1 MPASGRPPAATDGVQ
16 DLQSAIAA
24 NYDRLTAGQRK
35 VIDRM
40 LADTRYAAI
49 TSAPGLAAEV
59 GVSESTITRAAQAL
73 GFSGYPDLQARL
85 RDQFIGPVNERV
97 SNISGMADT
106 PETAAIRIMLED
118 AEFIRM
124 TAEDLAPE
132 TLTAATDILM
142 SARNVYTFGARGSYG
157 LAHILGIGLRLLL
170 PGTRILNQTGG
181 DLEDQLIDLGPED
194 ALLAVSFRR
203 MDRVMV
209 NVVRYA
215 AEVGAKTIVISD
227 HLSNPVSRHATIT
240 LIARTNPVML
250 MPAFATAT
258 SLGTA
263 LIAAVSHRI
272 LNDNASDRLE
282 RAEYLWEHF
291 ETYTDD

>member
-1 MPASGRPPAATDGVQ
+1 MAATGRASSSGDGLH
-16 DLQSAIAA
+16 DIQSAIAA

-40 LADTRYAAI
+40 LADTRYAAV

-85 RDQFIGPVNERV
+85 RDQFVGTVNERV
-97 SNISGMADT
+97 TNISGLAET
-106 PETAAIRIMLED
+106 PEAAAIQVMLED
-118 AEFIRM
+118 AKLIRM
-124 TAEDLAPE
+124 TAEDLPPE
-132 TLTAATDILM
+132 TLAAATNILI
-142 SARNVYTFGARGSYG
+142 SARNIYTFGARGSYG

-194 ALLAVSFRR
+194 ALVAISFRR
-203 MDRVMV
+203 MDQVMV

-215 AEVGAKTIVISD
+215 SQVGAKTIVISD

-240 LIARTNPVML
+240 LIARTSRLLL
-250 MPAFATAT
+250 MPSFAAAS
-258 SLGTA
+258 SLVTA
-263 LIAAVSHRI
+263 LIAAISLRT
-272 LNDNASDRLE
+272 LDESSPRLE
-282 RAEYLWEHF
+282 RAEHLWDHF
-291 ETYTDD
+291 DTYNSE

>member
-1 MPASGRPPAATDGVQ
+1 MSATGRTPTAGEGLHDI
-16 DLQSAIAA
+16 QSAIAA

-40 LADTRYAAI
+40 LSDTRYAAV

-85 RDQFIGPVNERV
+85 RDQFVGSVNERV
-97 SNISGMADT
+97 SNISGLAAT
-106 PETAAIRIMLED
+106 PEAAAIQVMLED
-118 AEFIRM
+118 AKLIQM
-124 TAEDLAPE
+124 TAEDLPQE
-132 TLTAATDILM
+132 TLTAATDILIA
-142 SARNVYTFGARGSYG
+142 ARTVYTFGARGSYG

-170 PGTRILNQTGG
+170 PGTRILNQAGG

-194 ALLAVSFRR
+194 ALVAISFRR

-215 AEVGAKTIVISD
+215 AEVGAQTIVISD

-240 LIARTNPVML
+240 LLARTSQLML
-250 MPAFATAT
+250 MPSFAAAS
-258 SLGTA
+258 SLVTA
-263 LIAAVSHRI
+263 LIAAISLRT
-272 LNDNASDRLE
+272 LDETSDRLQQ
-282 RAEYLWEHF
+282 AEHIWDQF
-291 ETYTDD
+291 DTYSKD